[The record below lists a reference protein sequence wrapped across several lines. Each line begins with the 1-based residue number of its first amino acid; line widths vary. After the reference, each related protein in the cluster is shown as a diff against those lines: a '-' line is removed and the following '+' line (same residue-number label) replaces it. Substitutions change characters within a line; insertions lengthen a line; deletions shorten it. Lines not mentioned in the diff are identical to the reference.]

1 MLRKDSKWACK
12 KAIEIRY
19 EVTAVIQVRGNNGVD
34 QSGSSRGSETLKI
47 LNVFSYLESRA

>member
-1 MLRKDSKWACK
+1 MLRKDSKRARK

-19 EVTAVIQVRGNNGVD
+19 EVTAVIQVRGNNGLD
-34 QSGSSRGSETLKI
+34 HSGSSRGSETLRI